1 MAKRKRP
8 EKTDGNV
15 NEERGEKPIPVWG
28 KHWFPAA
35 LFLLLSLLYFH
46 EFVLSDKVVYGYDA
60 GLDFHKGEGMSFWE
74 KVETMAQPMW
84 NPQMGG
90 LPQSEEIRPQ
100 YFPTYPIYFFTSFHR
115 YLGWRYILT
124 MFCAGLGMFLFLK
137 QIQIQRWVAI
147 WGGVAYMSAPTLMAF
162 TFAGQYAKMG
172 VIALYPWMWYCL
184 DRGLYSRR
192 LVYFA
197 GLAVTI
203 AWGIYS
209 PHPKMLYYALCGTG
223 LYFLFRTYQ
232 YYQVERDAKQ
242 AASRVGLFVFAVVL
256 GLGLGAEGTF
266 PLYSYTGSESK
277 RAAGVEGSGRTD
289 EQQLAYAQSWSLHP
303 EEVGSLIVPEFGG
316 FRLPKEGGS
325 TYWGRNPAKDNSEY
339 FGVLVVLLA
348 LLVVPDLRRRPLIAF
363 LCAVFVLAL
372 AYTLGGHTPVHW
384 LAYYLLP
391 GVKLFRSVGMAAYI
405 FAFPACVLAALGLER
420 LLAASEGDRGDERAL
435 LQKRLWVG
443 GGIIGGIAL
452 LLAVAPG
459 TVVNLW
465 NALFYSDIPSHKQ
478 QILLAGLEWLAKGG
492 LYVALIVGG
501 AVGVLFLRINR
512 TISTG
517 LMVAGL
523 CLLTLCDT
531 WRINQVFL
539 KYENPNAH
547 TNLSKENLRAKE
559 FMQRDGDLFRILPLP
574 DHPILQQSGLGIE
587 GIPSMT
593 GFNNLTVGRYDRI
606 LREIEPVTNL
616 LWSKYALGREIPYA
630 DADLLAAIHPLIN
643 LLNGKYLVVPRGVA
657 LQPTDDRFPLVGE
670 LDNYRI
676 YQNPQVMP
684 WFYTVSRSKMMSDEG
699 QIVEALRSGQ
709 VDLKNIALVEEDLS
723 LTLTGDGDVA
733 LDQIDVLVHDPP
745 AGLIRLR
752 VRSEG
757 ARLLV
762 VSENYQSNWSVVVDG
777 QDAQML
783 RANYIWKGVVL
794 PPGEHVVEFRYY
806 SHMLAWSRMATFSSL
821 LLVLVIF
828 GGEFFRRRRAVQGG

>member
-8 EKTDGNV
+8 EKTNSEV
-15 NEERGEKPIPVWG
+15 NEERGEKPIPIWER
-28 KHWFPAA
+28 HWFPAA
-35 LFLLLSLLYFH
+35 LFLLLSLVYFH

-60 GLDFHKGEGMSFWE
+60 GLDFHKGEGMSFLE

-100 YFPTYPIYFFTSFHR
+100 YFLTYPIYFFTSFHR

-124 MFCAGLGMFLFLK
+124 MFCAGFGMFLFLK
-137 QIQIQRWVAI
+137 QMQIQRWVAI

-223 LYFLFRTYQ
+223 LYFFFRTYQ
-232 YYQVERDAKQ
+232 WYQVERDAKQ

-277 RAAGVEGSGRTD
+277 RAAGAEGSGRTD

-316 FRLPKEGGS
+316 FRLPKEGSS

-339 FGVLVVLLA
+339 FGVIVVLLA
-348 LLVVPDLRRRPLIAF
+348 LLVVPDLRRRPLVAF

-391 GVKLFRSVGMAAYI
+391 GIKLFRSVGMAAYI

-420 LLAASEGDRGDERAL
+420 LLAASEDGGDERAL

-443 GGIIGGIAL
+443 GGILSGIAL
-452 LLAVAPG
+452 LLAVAPE
-459 TVVNLW
+459 TIVSLW
-465 NALFYSDIPSHKQ
+465 NSLFYSDIPPHKQ
-478 QILLAGLEWLAKGG
+478 QILHAGIEWLAKGG
-492 LYVALIVGG
+492 LYVGLTVLG

-517 LMVAGL
+517 LMVVGL

-539 KYENPNAH
+539 KYENPNTH
-547 TNLSKENLRAKE
+547 TDLRKENLRAKQL
-559 FMQRDGDLFRILPLP
+559 MQRDGDLFRMLPLP
-574 DHPILQQSGLGIE
+574 DHPILQQSGLGID

-630 DADLLAAIHPLIN
+630 DADLLAAIHPLVN

-657 LQPTDDRFPLVGE
+657 LQPAEDLFPLVGE

-676 YQNPQVMP
+676 YLNPQAMP
-684 WFYTVSRSKMMSDEG
+684 WFYMVAHSEMMSDEE
-699 QIVEALRSGQ
+699 QIVEVLRSGQ

-723 LTLTGDGDVA
+723 LALTGEGDIA
-733 LDQIDVLVHDPP
+733 RDQIDVLVHDPP
-745 AGLIRLR
+745 AGLIRLQAN
-752 VRSEG
+752 SEG
-757 ARLLV
+757 PRLLV

-783 RANYIWKGVVL
+783 RVNYIWKGVVL
-794 PPGEHVVEFRYY
+794 PAGEHVVEFRYY
-806 SHMLAWSRMATFSSL
+806 SHMLAWSRMATFSSIF
-821 LLVLVIF
+821 LVLFICV
-828 GGEFFRRRRAVQGG
+828 GEFFRRRRVAQSE

>member
-8 EKTDGNV
+8 EKTDSAV
-15 NEERGEKPIPVWG
+15 DEERGESPMPIWE

-100 YFPTYPIYFFTSFHR
+100 YFLTYPIYFFTSFHR

-124 MFCAGLGMFLFLK
+124 MSFAGLGMYLFLK
-137 QIQIQRWVAI
+137 QIHIQRWVAI

-192 LVYFA
+192 LIYFA
-197 GLAVTI
+197 GLALTI

-232 YYQVERDAKQ
+232 CYREERDSKRV
-242 AASRVGLFVFAVVL
+242 ASRVGLFVFAVVL

-277 RAAGVEGSGRTD
+277 RAAGAEGSGRTD

-303 EEVGSLIVPEFGG
+303 EEIGSLIVPEFGG
-316 FRLPKEGGS
+316 FRLPKEGTS
-325 TYWGRNPAKDNSEY
+325 TYWGRNPGKDNSEY
-339 FGVLVVLLA
+339 FGILVVLLA
-348 LLVVPDLRRRPLIAF
+348 LIIVPDLRCRPLVAF

-391 GVKLFRSVGMAAYI
+391 GIKLFRSVGMAAYL
-405 FAFPACVLAALGLER
+405 FAFPACVLAALGLQR
-420 LLAASEGDRGDERAL
+420 LLVAMEGNGEGERAL
-435 LQKRLWVG
+435 LQKRLWITG
-443 GGIIGGIAL
+443 GTISALAL

-459 TVVNLW
+459 TVVGLW
-465 NALFYSDIPSHKQ
+465 NSLFYSDIPPYKLQ
-478 QILLAGLEWLAKGG
+478 VLDAGIEWLAKGG
-492 LYVALIVGG
+492 MYVALVVIG
-501 AVGVLFLRINR
+501 AMVVLFLRMNR

-517 LMVAGL
+517 AMVAGL

-539 KYENPNAH
+539 KYETPNAY
-547 TNLSKENLRAKE
+547 TDLRKENLRAKQL
-559 FMQRDGDLFRILPLP
+559 MQRDGDLFRILPLP
-574 DHPILQQSGLGIE
+574 DHPILQQSGLGLE
-587 GIPSMT
+587 GIPSIT
-593 GFNNLTVGRYDRI
+593 GFNNLTVGRYDRV
-606 LREIEPVTNL
+606 LREIEPVANL
-616 LWSKYALGREIPYA
+616 FWSKYALGREIPYA
-630 DADLLAAIHPLIN
+630 DDDLLAAIHPLIN

-657 LQPTDDRFPLVGE
+657 LEPANDRFPLVGE
-670 LDNYRI
+670 VDNYRI
-676 YQNPQVMP
+676 YHNPQAMP
-684 WFYTVSRSKMMSDEG
+684 WFYMVSHTEMVSGEEQSIE
-699 QIVEALRSGQ
+699 VLRSGQ
-709 VDLKNIALVEEDLS
+709 IDLRSSALVEEDLS
-723 LTLTGDGDVA
+723 FALTEVDDMA
-733 LDQIDVLVHDPP
+733 RDKIDVLVHDPT
-745 AGLIRLR
+745 AGLMRLR
-752 VRSEG
+752 TTSAG
-757 ARLLV
+757 GRLLV
-762 VSENYQSNWSVVVDG
+762 VSENYQSNWSVMVDG
-777 QDAQML
+777 KNADMV
-783 RANYIWKGVVL
+783 RVNYIWKGVVV
-794 PPGEHVVEFRYY
+794 PAGEHVVEFSYY
-806 SHMLAWSRMATFSSL
+806 SQVLAWSRMATFSSAF
-821 LLVLVIF
+821 LVLVICV
-828 GGEFFRRRRAVQGG
+828 GELFRRRHIVQSE

>member
-8 EKTDGNV
+8 EKTNSEV
-15 NEERGEKPIPVWG
+15 NEERGEKPIPIWER
-28 KHWFPAA
+28 HWFPAA
-35 LFLLLSLLYFH
+35 LFLLLSLVYFH
-46 EFVLSDKVVYGYDA
+46 DFVLSDKVVYGYDA
-60 GLDFHKGEGMSFWE
+60 GLDFHKGEGMSFLE

-124 MFCAGLGMFLFLK
+124 MFCAGFGMFFFLK

-192 LVYFA
+192 LIYFA
-197 GLAVTI
+197 GFAVTI
-203 AWGIYS
+203 ACGIYS

-223 LYFLFRTYQ
+223 LYFFFRTYQ
-232 YYQVERDAKQ
+232 WYLIERDAKQ

-277 RAAGVEGSGRTD
+277 RAAGAEGSGRTD
-289 EQQLAYAQSWSLHP
+289 DQQLAYAQSWSLHP

-316 FRLPKEGGS
+316 FRLPKEGSS

-339 FGVLVVLLA
+339 FGVIVVLLA
-348 LLVVPDLRRRPLIAF
+348 LLVVPDLRRRPLVAF

-372 AYTLGGHTPVHW
+372 AYALGGHTPVHW

-391 GVKLFRSVGMAAYI
+391 GIKLFRSVGMAAYI

-420 LLAASEGDRGDERAL
+420 LLAASEDGGDERAL

-443 GGIIGGIAL
+443 GGILSGIAL
-452 LLAVAPG
+452 SLAVAPE
-459 TVVNLW
+459 TIVSLW
-465 NALFYSDIPSHKQ
+465 NSLFYSDIPPHKQ
-478 QILLAGLEWLAKGG
+478 QILHAGIEWLAKGG
-492 LYVALIVGG
+492 LYVGLTVLG

-517 LMVAGL
+517 LMVVGL

-539 KYENPNAH
+539 KYENPNTH
-547 TNLSKENLRAKE
+547 TDLRKENLRAKQL
-559 FMQRDGDLFRILPLP
+559 MQRDGDLFRMLPLP
-574 DHPILQQSGLGIE
+574 DHPILQQSGLGID

-630 DADLLAAIHPLIN
+630 DADLLAAIHPLVN

-657 LQPTDDRFPLVGE
+657 LQPAEDLFPLVGE

-676 YQNPQVMP
+676 YLNPQAMP
-684 WFYTVSRSKMMSDEG
+684 WFYMVAHSEMMSDEE
-699 QIVEALRSGQ
+699 QIVEVLRSGQ

-723 LTLTGDGDVA
+723 LALTGEGNIA
-733 LDQIDVLVHDPP
+733 RDQIDVLVHDPP
-745 AGLIRLR
+745 AGLIRLQAN
-752 VRSEG
+752 SEG
-757 ARLLV
+757 PRLLV

-783 RANYIWKGVVL
+783 RVNYIWKGVVL
-794 PPGEHVVEFRYY
+794 PAGEHVVEFRYY
-806 SHMLAWSRMATFSSL
+806 SHMLAWSRMATFSSIFL
-821 LLVLVIF
+821 LLFICV
-828 GGEFFRRRRAVQGG
+828 GEFSRRRRVAQSE